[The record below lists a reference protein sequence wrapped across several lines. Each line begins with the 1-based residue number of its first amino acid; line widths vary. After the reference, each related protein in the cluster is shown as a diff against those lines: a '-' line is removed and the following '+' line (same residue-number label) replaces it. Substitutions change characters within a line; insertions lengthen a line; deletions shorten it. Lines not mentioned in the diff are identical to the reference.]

1 MSWFGASAV
10 PKGASGSAA
19 GLLHTS
25 DARRVTLAYPG
36 GIPTRLQIEIGA
48 AAA

>member
-1 MSWFGASAV
+1 MSGLGVPAV

>member
-1 MSWFGASAV
+1 MNWLGVSAV
-10 PKGASGSAA
+10 PKGASGSTV

-25 DARRVTLAYPG
+25 VTQRVTLAYPG